1 MPRRSN
7 YWKHYYRR
15 NKDKYKQYHCPQYA
29 YKLTVNNDTYIFDKK
44 QDIHVERINYRDI
57 VNNPQW
63 KLMFE
68 VQSCKQKQDK
78 DNNIFVI

>member
-1 MPRRSN
+1 MPRRAN
-7 YWKHYYRR
+7 YWKDYYRR
-15 NKDKYKQYHCPQYA
+15 NKDKYKQYHCPRYA
-29 YKLTVNNDTYIFDKK
+29 YKLTVNNDTYVFDKK

-68 VQSCKQKQDK
+68 VQSCKQK
-78 DNNIFVI
+78 